1 MGDGQPPYGNP
12 PYGNPDR
19 DSYTIPYRVQQL
31 EGAVNRHGNR
41 IDSMEDRWLRLD
53 GAFSLMKL
61 TIGTSI
67 VSSVVAIISLLALL
81 SGRAS

>member
-1 MGDGQPPYGNP
+1 MVDQPP
-12 PYGNPDR
+12 PYNQDH
-19 DSYTIPYRVQQL
+19 YTVPYRVSQL
-31 EGAVNRHGNR
+31 ESAVNRHGNK
-41 IDSMEDRWLRLD
+41 IEAMEDRWLRLD